1 MADFQR
7 ILVPVDFSEPSR
19 AALETAIEI
28 AKRWPGAAVTVLH
41 VYGVPVY
48 AYVEG
53 TVLPPQILSE
63 IAGAAQDAVAKLCGE
78 YADRGVSLRPVS
90 ELGVPMD
97 IVRRAAE
104 EKSDL
109 IVMGTHGRTG
119 LPHLVLG
126 SVAEKVV
133 RSAPCPVLTVRGPS
147 RGSA

>member
-1 MADFQR
+1 MANFQR
-7 ILVPVDFSEPSR
+7 ILVPVDFSGPSR

-28 AKRWPGAAVTVLH
+28 AKRWPGSSVTVLH

-63 IAGAAQDAVAKLCGE
+63 IAGAAQDAVAKLCSE
-78 YADRGVSLRPVS
+78 YKDSGVTLKPVS
-90 ELGVPMD
+90 ELGTPMD
-97 IVRRAAE
+97 IVRRAGE
-104 EKSDL
+104 EKFDL

-119 LPHLVLG
+119 LPHIVLG

-133 RSAPCPVLTVRGPS
+133 RNAPCPVLTVRGPA
-147 RGSA
+147 RGAA

>member
-1 MADFQR
+1 MANFQR

-28 AKRWPGAAVTVLH
+28 ARRWPESVVTVLH

-78 YADRGVSLRPVS
+78 YADRGVALRPVS
-90 ELGVPMD
+90 ELGTPMD
-97 IVRRAAE
+97 IIRRAE
-104 EKSDL
+104 EDQSDL

-119 LPHLVLG
+119 LPHIVLG
-126 SVAEKVV
+126 SVAERVV
-133 RSAPCPVLTVRGPS
+133 RHAPCPVLTVRG
-147 RGSA
+147 RAR